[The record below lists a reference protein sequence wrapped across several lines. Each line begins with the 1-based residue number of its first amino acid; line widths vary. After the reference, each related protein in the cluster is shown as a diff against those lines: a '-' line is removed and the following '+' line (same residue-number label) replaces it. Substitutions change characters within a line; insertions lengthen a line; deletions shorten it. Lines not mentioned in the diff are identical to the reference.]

1 MALSCSLIILL
12 VANLPWFICGCTE
25 VSKIERLPHAGSQR
39 HWRVTRSRL
48 SSRANPSSRSKC
60 RAPSSVRALAV
71 NTSPATPRG
80 GHGHLLALLLHERR
94 LPEFLLPL
102 LLSSHCSSTSTTSSP
117 SSALVGAAGGGDSRA
132 AGAAAIH
139 RRRARRRARRRFTGG
154 RPRRID
160 AGVPWRTS
168 APAAPSARDLLT
180 DGREARLATIRRR

>member
-1 MALSCSLIILL
+1 MLILFYETQLETLVYKSRLAGQGMCSARLPGSEPPRTTTEASANWFSLSCSLIILL

-94 LPEFLLPL
+94 LP
-102 LLSSHCSSTSTTSSP
+102 
-117 SSALVGAAGGGDSRA
+117 
-132 AGAAAIH
+132 
-139 RRRARRRARRRFTGG
+139 
-154 RPRRID
+154 
-160 AGVPWRTS
+160 
-168 APAAPSARDLLT
+168 
-180 DGREARLATIRRR
+180 